1 MNNSNELNSND
12 LLGTGDDNSSDLGKS
27 TWQLNALTEALGD
40 LRLTVNDSLSVGRGS
55 DNDVVLGSKQVSRNH
70 ALLSV
75 LNGELYVKDLDS
87 SNGTFVNDDRIE
99 NNKTKLL
106 NSDDTVTF
114 ASFAFKVAKVTTSL
128 ADVDDKQSLAEDT
141 TVMPATDTLAEPIS
155 SVDTDFADT
164 NIDTDVADIGAID
177 TGVMKNKVMHPE
189 VVETDSIDKEV
200 SEDKKVSDSSFV
212 DNSVVDSDV
221 EASSVTSASLFND
234 NTNDNDNDI
243 ADADIVDVE
252 AVDTE
257 SADDAK
263 SAEKVDTKPVDTE
276 FKEEPT
282 PVVNV
287 IDNESDKVSAILD
300 DTSDMT
306 TVTNPTTSASVDS
319 LNNEST
325 VVTDST
331 NAPIVEQTII
341 SDVLSAS
348 ESANHKSSTAPV
360 KTEAF
365 SQDNDLLTSE
375 PIVEGLEE
383 KRKTMHPETR
393 HPETRHQE
401 PLVTPEHDKTTTTAL
416 QEEADPDVLRAKQAA
431 TSQFSGTAN
440 LGQSRDVGTEGNN
453 ALDQAINNPA
463 THNTNQKKP
472 SGSWFIWVF
481 IAIIIIGLALWLFN
495 KGAV

>member
-1 MNNSNELNSND
+1 MNNSNDVNSND
-12 LLGTGDDNSSDLGKS
+12 LLGTSDDNSSDLGEI

-114 ASFAFKVAKVTTSL
+114 ASFAFKVAKVNTPLIAS
-128 ADVDDKQSLAEDT
+128 DNEQPIAENT
-141 TVMPATDTLAEPIS
+141 TVLAATDTLAEPIS
-155 SVDTDFADT
+155 SVDSDFADT
-164 NIDTDVADIGAID
+164 NIDTDVTDIGAID
-177 TGVMKNKVMHPE
+177 TGVMKNKVRHSE
-189 VVETDSIDKEV
+189 VAETDSV
-200 SEDKKVSDSSFV
+200 DKKISDNNF
-212 DNSVVDSDV
+212 VDSDV

-234 NTNDNDNDI
+234 NNNNNNNDNDNNI
-243 ADADIVDVE
+243 TDAEIVDVE
-252 AVDTE
+252 AVDHE
-257 SADDAK
+257 SADDVEN
-263 SAEKVDTKPVDTE
+263 AEKVDIEPVDT
-276 FKEEPT
+276 KLTEET
-282 PVVNV
+282 MPVVNV
-287 IDNESDKVSAILD
+287 TNNESDKVSATLD

-306 TVTNPTTSASVDS
+306 RVTNPTTSAPVES
-319 LNNEST
+319 LNN
-325 VVTDST
+325 VDNIVTDST
-331 NAPIVEQTII
+331 NAAIVKQTII
-341 SDVLSAS
+341 NDVLSAS

-360 KTEAF
+360 QTEAF
-365 SQDNDLLTSE
+365 SQDKDLLTSE
-375 PIVEGLEE
+375 AIVEVLEE
-383 KRKTMHPETR
+383 NPET
-393 HPETRHQE
+393 TYSKTLYQE

-416 QEEADPDVLRAKQAA
+416 QEEADPDILRAKQAA

-453 ALDQAINNPA
+453 ALDQAISNPA
-463 THNTNQKKP
+463 THHTNQKKP

>member
-1 MNNSNELNSND
+1 MNNSNDVNSND
-12 LLGTGDDNSSDLGKS
+12 LLGTSDDNSSDLGES

-114 ASFAFKVAKVTTSL
+114 ASFAFKVAKVNTPLIASDNEQL
-128 ADVDDKQSLAEDT
+128 IGENT
-141 TVMPATDTLAEPIS
+141 TVLAATDTLAEPIS
-155 SVDTDFADT
+155 SVDSDFADT
-164 NIDTDVADIGAID
+164 NIDTDVTDIGAID
-177 TGVMKNKVMHPE
+177 TGVMKNKVRHPE
-189 VVETDSIDKEV
+189 AAETDSVDR
-200 SEDKKVSDSSFV
+200 KVSDNNF
-212 DNSVVDSDV
+212 VDSDV

-234 NTNDNDNDI
+234 NDNDNDNDNNI
-243 ADADIVDVE
+243 TDAEIVDVE
-252 AVDTE
+252 AVDNE
-257 SADDAK
+257 SASDIEG
-263 SAEKVDTKPVDTE
+263 AEKVDIEPVDTE
-276 FKEEPT
+276 FTEETT

-287 IDNESDKVSAILD
+287 TNNESDKVSPTLD

-306 TVTNPTTSASVDS
+306 RFTNPTTSAPVDS
-319 LNNEST
+319 LNNEDT
-325 VVTDST
+325 IVTDST
-331 NAPIVEQTII
+331 NAPIVKQTII
-341 SDVLSAS
+341 NDVLSAS
-348 ESANHKSSTAPV
+348 ESANHKSSFAPV
-360 KTEAF
+360 QTEAF
-365 SQDNDLLTSE
+365 SQDKDLLTSE
-375 PIVEGLEE
+375 PIVEVLEE
-383 KRKTMHPETR
+383 NTETLY
-393 HPETRHQE
+393 QE

-416 QEEADPDVLRAKQAA
+416 QEEADPDILRAKQAA

-453 ALDQAINNPA
+453 ALDQAISNPA
-463 THNTNQKKP
+463 THHTNQKKP